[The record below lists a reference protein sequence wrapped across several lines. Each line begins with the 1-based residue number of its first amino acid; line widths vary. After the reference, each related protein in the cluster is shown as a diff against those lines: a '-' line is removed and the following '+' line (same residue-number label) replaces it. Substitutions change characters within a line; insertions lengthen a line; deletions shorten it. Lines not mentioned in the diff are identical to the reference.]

1 MMMIPHGARPSYH
14 HRPTPREILAD
25 MEALEAEINEEK
37 MQKKAFKEAQRYGL
51 LSSLL
56 ELCVCA
62 DAVYSYHARFA
73 LERES
78 KSFALAL
85 MAAQHWR
92 EWAMYVHMGELG
104 EFRWVAK
111 SGAY

>member
-1 MMMIPHGARPSYH
+1 MVSR
-14 HRPTPREILAD
+14 
-25 MEALEAEINEEK
+25 
-37 MQKKAFKEAQRYGL
+37 
-51 LSSLL
+51 LSSSPLA
-56 ELCVCA
+56 LCVCA
-62 DAVYSYHARFA
+62 DALHSHHARFA

-104 EFRWVAK
+104 EFRWGLPRAGRTNPGAGWHPQGQSEAK
-111 SGAY
+111 AGGGTDTPIFRNRNEAQAAGDR